1 MFTENKI
8 SEFQNKISELADRP
22 QMSAQALKAYF
33 DGSAEEIRQK
43 YNALVDA
50 LDAFAAGSFDAVS
63 YSAADGKLTFI
74 FGDGS
79 TQVIDLPLELL
90 VKSGHYDAEK
100 QSIVL
105 TLANEDVL
113 EIPVSDLVNEYE
125 ADEKTLHMT
134 PSEVSKIFSVKD
146 GVFAPEAPSDNKVYA
161 RKAGKW
167 KEIIEGLPEITL
179 AEAESVADGLYVVTD
194 ACGDW
199 AMGTSENPLSHA
211 LLIAGTEEY
220 GGGEAKQ
227 QLLVLPNGELWRR
240 LDMGAWQSVIPSL
253 AEYAKTAYVDEI
265 ANKSNYET
273 ILEGELTEG
282 GVSEITTLIPVDLT
296 QYKQLQFYAKVNVAE
311 VESGTSCL
319 HVLSICDKN
328 HAAYNSGLIY
338 LPVTN
343 NGKTSYVWDCESNI
357 YKTENEHVFLTKFSI
372 IAGFGNSFATNP
384 RALAANIKTSN
395 ITNQSYPPHLSMRI
409 TNTTF
414 EAGTKY
420 YLRGIR

>member
-1 MFTENKI
+1 MALKATWVDRVDGVDDASAEAINEVAHAVIDLEEKQPKEI
-8 SEFQNKISELADRP
+8 VIDSEMSDTSTNPAQNKII
-22 QMSAQALKAYF
+22 K
-33 DGSAEEIRQK
+33 
-43 YNALVDA
+43 
-50 LDAFAAGSFDAVS
+50 
-63 YSAADGKLTFI
+63 
-74 FGDGS
+74 
-79 TQVIDLPLELL
+79 
-90 VKSGHYDAEK
+90 
-100 QSIVL
+100 
-105 TLANEDVL
+105 
-113 EIPVSDLVNEYE
+113 
-125 ADEKTLHMT
+125 
-134 PSEVSKIFSVKD
+134 
-146 GVFAPEAPSDNKVYA
+146 
-161 RKAGKW
+161 
-167 KEIIEGLPEITL
+167 
-179 AEAESVADGLYVVTD
+179 
-194 ACGDW
+194 
-199 AMGTSENPLSHA
+199 
-211 LLIAGTEEY
+211 
-220 GGGEAKQ
+220 
-227 QLLVLPNGELWRR
+227 
-240 LDMGAWQSVIPSL
+240 
-253 AEYAKTAYVDEI
+253 AYVDEI

-319 HVLSICDKN
+319 HALSICDKN